1 MLQLSGSGSYVPD
14 FHEGL
19 RKGCDSCR
27 MTQTEREKRFEDVY
41 QDSWP
46 AVFRYA
52 LRRTSSYA
60 DAQDVVVETF
70 MTLWRHLDDVQ
81 DPALPWLFGVARRAV
96 ANRLR
101 QRGRE
106 KSVLARI
113 SETIVVAASEDPPD
127 GDDDLDGL
135 FRALRRLK
143 EDDREVLLLVAW
155 EGLSHEEAGRA
166 LGCSR
171 NAFTKRFMKAKSRLE
186 ALMQ

>member
-1 MLQLSGSGSYVPD
+1 
-14 FHEGL
+14 
-19 RKGCDSCR
+19 